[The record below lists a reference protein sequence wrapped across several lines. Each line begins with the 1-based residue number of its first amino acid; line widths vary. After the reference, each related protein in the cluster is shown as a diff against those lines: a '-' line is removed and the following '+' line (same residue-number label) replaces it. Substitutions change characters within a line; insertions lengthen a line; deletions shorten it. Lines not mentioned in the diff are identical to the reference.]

1 VKKVTCGSSRKR
13 RMNKMA
19 VALKDVK
26 NEAREKNLHL
36 VPNQNKDK
44 KVEYQFPYDDMYLL
58 YDTS

>member
-1 VKKVTCGSSRKR
+1 
-13 RMNKMA
+13 MA

-58 YDTS
+58 YDHIMKEKK

>member
-1 VKKVTCGSSRKR
+1 
-13 RMNKMA
+13 MNKMA

-26 NEAREKNLHL
+26 NEAREKKLHL

-58 YDTS
+58 YDHIMKEKK